1 MRKNQHLQRIEE
13 NKVKNQTEV
22 DLKQPGEDEVENPEK
37 MEEPSPK
44 RRRITPVL
52 MEWVGNKALL
62 LQNYRHCVIHK
73 QFVNI
78 QHNKGYQLELV
89 LLNDNNNVT
98 CTICRIQYCEDT
110 VSL

>member
-1 MRKNQHLQRIEE
+1 MWSRNISNTRSSKNTVFYCFCNSYSAVTMRKNQHLQRIEE

-52 MEWVGNKALL
+52 ME
-62 LQNYRHCVIHK
+62 
-73 QFVNI
+73 
-78 QHNKGYQLELV
+78 
-89 LLNDNNNVT
+89 
-98 CTICRIQYCEDT
+98 
-110 VSL
+110 